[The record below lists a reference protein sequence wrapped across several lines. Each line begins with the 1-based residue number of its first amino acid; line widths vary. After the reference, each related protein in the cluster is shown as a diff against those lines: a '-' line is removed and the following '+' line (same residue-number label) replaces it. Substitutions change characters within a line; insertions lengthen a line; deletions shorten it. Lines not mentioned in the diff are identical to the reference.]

1 VMVRGDMSIASTC
14 TVTYVDDDHLLA
26 CGHPLMQFGRVEIPM
41 TKGDVVATLPSPLN
55 AFKIVNATDE
65 IGSFVQDRHTGIMG
79 TFGLT
84 AQMIPVTLSIHG
96 GAHPKTF
103 HYEVINNAKMT
114 PVSMAATVYQALQG
128 LNEYGEEIS
137 YRLNGDI
144 KVHGFSPVRLQ
155 NMFAPND
162 EGASSLAI
170 SKSVGEYFSRL
181 FDNQLSEP
189 EVGGVNLDVDL
200 VPERKTAR
208 LETARADVS
217 DARPGDEIVVEAVV
231 RPYRGEAIIRRI
243 PMRIPNSTP
252 SGPLRILVSDGETLD
267 QKQKQA
273 MQAQRDKAN
282 LGTII
287 SQLNKEHVNHDLYVS
302 LLESNPQAMV
312 DDKVMPSLPASVMNI
327 MDGLRNTK
335 DMFISGESAVYETS
349 TPLDYVISGS
359 QIITIEIK

>member
-1 VMVRGDMSIASTC
+1 M
-14 TVTYVDDDHLLA
+14 
-26 CGHPLMQFGRVEIPM
+26 
-41 TKGDVVATLPSPLN
+41 
-55 AFKIVNATDE
+55 
-65 IGSFVQDRHTGIMG
+65 
-79 TFGLT
+79 
-84 AQMIPVTLSIHG
+84 
-96 GAHPKTF
+96 
-103 HYEVINNAKMT
+103 
-114 PVSMAATVYQALQG
+114 
-128 LNEYGEEIS
+128 
-137 YRLNGDI
+137 
-144 KVHGFSPVRLQ
+144 
-155 NMFAPND
+155 
-162 EGASSLAI
+162 
-170 SKSVGEYFSRL
+170 
-181 FDNQLSEP
+181 SEP

-217 DARPGDEIVVEAVV
+217 EARPGDEVVVEAVV
-231 RPYRGEAIIRRI
+231 RPYRGDAIIRRI
-243 PMRIPNSTP
+243 PMRIPSSTP
-252 SGPLRILVSDGETLD
+252 SGTLRILVSDSETLD

-312 DDKVMPSLPASVMNI
+312 DDKVMPALPASVMNI

-349 TPLDYVISGS
+349 TPLDYVITGS